1 MPFCL
6 WCKSSKQKKTNHK
19 NFLEHLHLKM
29 TRFPSSP
36 RECHA
41 NTQWIS
47 RQRTRHSVILWN
59 DGIRWPEHQAKHVH
73 IHNCM
78 PHDVY
83 SPYIFLWNRDRF
95 AVGMIKAFDCAF
107 EHFNPIMCVCV
118 YFFYFF
124 LLFSH
129 AIFFFSWEI
138 LYCVDILLICSCK
151 HGLELRFAFVS
162 SFTVLEHIA
171 VLEF

>member
-95 AVGMIKAFDCAF
+95 AVVMIKAFDCAF

-118 YFFYFF
+118 YFFYFY
-124 LLFSH
+124 LLFSY
-129 AIFFFSWEI
+129 AIFFFLERSYIVSTFCWFAA
-138 LYCVDILLICSCK
+138 VNTVSSSVLLSFP
-151 HGLELRFAFVS
+151 HSQSLSTLRF
-162 SFTVLEHIA
+162 
-171 VLEF
+171 